1 MAKLSSFRVSA
12 RRVSRFFPVKVKRIF
27 LCTGFFKNL
36 KLCSTV
42 FILKQLI
49 LLANIRIILSVIRQK
64 GESQNGC
71 FKKKSTSNFP
81 KNEHFSYSGTHT
93 MCVSGGE
100 KCSFFGKLD
109 VLCFLETPALRFA
122 LLPYYRRI
130 FCAYFEKLDIAY
142 IKKKYL
148 FL

>member
-71 FKKKSTSNFP
+71 FKKKSTLIRTRTCAYQRVRNTS
-81 KNEHFSYSGTHT
+81 
-93 MCVSGGE
+93 
-100 KCSFFGKLD
+100 
-109 VLCFLETPALRFA
+109 FLENFA
-122 LLPYYRRI
+122 CFVSLKHPFWESS
-130 FCAYFEKLDIAY
+130 FCLITDNVREIAKTWEKM
-142 IKKKYL
+142 KKTWN
-148 FL
+148 F

>member
-1 MAKLSSFRVSA
+1 MAKFSSFRVSA

-42 FILKQLI
+42 FILNQLI

-71 FKKKSTSNFP
+71 FKKKKHSD
-81 KNEHFSYSGTHT
+81 THT
-93 MCVSGGE
+93 YLCISEGKKYQFFAKFCVLS
-100 KCSFFGKLD
+100 
-109 VLCFLETPALRFA
+109 FLETPVLRII
-122 LLPYYRRI
+122 LLPYYRQCQRN
-130 FCAYFEKLDIAY
+130 CKNMRKNEKNVELLNFSLSRRVSPP
-142 IKKKYL
+142 K
-148 FL
+148 